1 MPTNHFFSKG
11 TINEQYL
18 YEDLVIEALQIYGFD
33 VYYMPRTLVDKDQL
47 FGEDALSKF
56 DDSYLIEMYMDTVEG
71 FQGEKEIITR
81 FGLEVRDETIFTVAR
96 RTWLNLVSMDA
107 NLVTSIRPNE
117 GDWIYM
123 PTVQRLFEI
132 SFVDKDDPFYQVD
145 NLPVYK
151 LYARTVEYSDER
163 LDTGIDAIDNIET
176 KYSTDELQWQILGE
190 QNAATLYNC
199 KFLLERGTD
208 LYADGLIELENATNS
223 PPAAGQLLIGQDE
236 TPVVVTTLSSGVVVG
251 AQSITLASV
260 TNLPATGTVTISADQ
275 TNLAETVDYTAI
287 NSTTLTIPGGLAYN
301 HDPATIVT
309 SVPAEPNAIFDA
321 ILMED
326 SDSENSFFIIN
337 EDYSLISAEPLADNS
352 WIEDAITGTGSGFET
367 ADAVLDFTERN
378 PFGEPD

>member
-1 MPTNHFFSKG
+1 MPTNHYFSKG

-18 YEDLVIEALQIYGFD
+18 YEDLIIEALQIYGFD
-33 VYYMPRTLVDKDQL
+33 LYYLPRTLVDKDQL
-47 FGEDALSKF
+47 FGEDPLSKF
-56 DDSYLIEMYMDTVEG
+56 DDSYMVEMYMDTVEG

-107 NLVTSIRPNE
+107 NLISSTRPNE

>member
-18 YEDLVIEALQIYGFD
+18 YEDLIIEALGIYGFD
-33 VYYMPRTLVDKDQL
+33 VYYLPRTLIDKDQL
-47 FGEDALSKF
+47 FGEDPLSKF
-56 DDSYLIEMYMDTVEG
+56 NDSYMIEMYFDTVEG

-81 FGLEVRDETIFTVAR
+81 FGLEIRDETIFTVAR

-123 PTVQRLFEI
+123 PTVQRMFEI

-163 LDTGIDAIDNIET
+163 LDTGIDVIDAIET
-176 KYSTDELQWQILGE
+176 KYTGDELLYQILGE
-190 QNAATLYNC
+190 QGPTTIYNC

-236 TPVVVTTLSSGVVVG
+236 VG
-251 AQSITLASV
+251 
-260 TNLPATGTVTISADQ
+260 
-275 TNLAETVDYTAI
+275 
-287 NSTTLTIPGGLAYN
+287 
-301 HDPATIVT
+301 
-309 SVPAEPNAIFDA
+309 FDA
-321 ILMED
+321 ILLED
-326 SDSENSFFIIN
+326 SGFGNEYFIIQ
-337 EDYSLISAEPLADNS
+337 EDYKLAASAGADNS
-352 WIEDAITGTGSGFET
+352 WIEDAITGTGSGFD
-367 ADAVLDFTERN
+367 ASDAVLDFTERN

>member
-1 MPTNHFFSKG
+1 M
-11 TINEQYL
+11 
-18 YEDLVIEALQIYGFD
+18 
-33 VYYMPRTLVDKDQL
+33 
-47 FGEDALSKF
+47 
-56 DDSYLIEMYMDTVEG
+56 
-71 FQGEKEIITR
+71 
-81 FGLEVRDETIFTVAR
+81 
-96 RTWLNLVSMDA
+96 
-107 NLVTSIRPNE
+107 
-117 GDWIYM
+117 
-123 PTVQRLFEI
+123 
-132 SFVDKDDPFYQVD
+132 
-145 NLPVYK
+145 
-151 LYARTVEYSDER
+151 
-163 LDTGIDAIDNIET
+163 
-176 KYSTDELQWQILGE
+176 
-190 QNAATLYNC
+190 
-199 KFLLERGTD
+199 
-208 LYADGLIELENATNS
+208 
-223 PPAAGQLLIGQDE
+223 LIGQDE

-275 TNLAETVDYTAI
+275 TNPAETVDYTAI

-352 WIEDAITGTGSGFET
+352 WIEDAVTGTGSGFET